1 MIRTIKQAMAAIHN
15 QKPRVQIILCIV
27 AQGIRSSI
35 IQKLFGTV
43 HGGCMPAS
51 IALALALVRRL
62 PFPDG
67 IVRFFLKVIV
77 TQPATRTK
85 AIELAFPT
93 LKKNIERQI
102 RLGIE
107 SNRVPAS

>member
-51 IALALALVRRL
+51 IALALVRRL

-67 IVRFFLKVIV
+67 IVRFFLKIIV

-93 LKKNIERQI
+93 QKKNTERRI

-107 SNRVPAS
+107 SNRVPVS